1 MQQRSGTGAG
11 AQTLQSARR
20 GVTQVQAARSHGFPV
35 AAATNA
41 ANRTDAV
48 GMCYPKRKVVFLLA
62 LEDGGNNALG

>member
-1 MQQRSGTGAG
+1 
-11 AQTLQSARR
+11 
-20 GVTQVQAARSHGFPV
+20 VTQVQAARSHGFPV

-48 GMCYPKRKVVFLLA
+48 GMCYPKRKVIFLLA